1 MKRIAVIALSAGLVL
16 ALGACSSSSSDAG
29 STSPTTPPPTSTA
42 PAATSAA
49 PETGGLSGTWSGQYD
64 GTFQGTFVRVRRHG
78 HDVVGGFA
86 HAGPVTIVAI
96 PTVSVCE

>member
-1 MKRIAVIALSAGLVL
+1 MKRIGVIALSAGLVL
-16 ALGACSSSSSDAG
+16 ALGACSSSSSDSG
-29 STSPTTPPPTSTA
+29 STSSTSAPPTSTA
-42 PAATSAA
+42 PVATSAA
-49 PETGGLSGTWSGQYD
+49 AHTGDLSGTWSGQYD

-86 HAGPVTIVAI
+86 DAGAVTIVAV